1 MRVFFLVEFFN
12 DLVKFNNLNTQKEKT
27 KMKKT
32 NMYDRSSKYI
42 DEYFNYFPLKH
53 ILMNAMIYQM
63 QKEVKQTPN
72 NVYDYYEWYKE
83 KELDDLPPLE
93 GDKEEVKE
101 GKGLKILTPNKLLT
115 RLPILLAQIK
125 AGNNLNTLKN
135 ELRQI
140 LYLLYQHNKITKKVY
155 NNLIKSF

>member
-32 NMYDRSSKYI
+32 NMYDRSSEYI

-63 QKEVKQTPN
+63 QKEVK
-72 NVYDYYEWYKE
+72 
-83 KELDDLPPLE
+83 
-93 GDKEEVKE
+93 
-101 GKGLKILTPNKLLT
+101 
-115 RLPILLAQIK
+115 
-125 AGNNLNTLKN
+125 
-135 ELRQI
+135 
-140 LYLLYQHNKITKKVY
+140 
-155 NNLIKSF
+155 